1 MWKEI
6 TMNMWL
12 IRHLLGPSVTGSSS
26 QQIFVVYLLWAWNSA
41 SSAKINKESPLA
53 KSSRGLGFCHT
64 DANTLFSCSTLG
76 PSYSSD
82 RKDTEWKF
90 WRRMIYS
97 NLSYSERRTG
107 YGWQRSRG
115 RASELSLIKNTKDFT
130 KQRQAED
137 VCENTSGRANVWR
150 FIRCNHI
157 KLPIV
162 NHFLVYRHS
171 ILIWFQLTQN
181 NPHWCVGWMFRRT
194 S

>member
-1 MWKEI
+1 MWKET
-6 TMNMWL
+6 TMNTWL

-41 SSAKINKESPLA
+41 SFAKINKTESPLA
-53 KSSRGLGFCHT
+53 KSSRGLGLCHT

-90 WRRMIYS
+90 WRRVIYS

-115 RASELSLIKNTKDFT
+115 RASELSLIKNTKDLT
-130 KQRQAED
+130 KQRQAG
-137 VCENTSGRANVWR
+137 T
-150 FIRCNHI
+150 
-157 KLPIV
+157 
-162 NHFLVYRHS
+162 LVK
-171 ILIWFQLTQN
+171 IL
-181 NPHWCVGWMFRRT
+181 VGEQMCWDLYSVT
-194 S
+194 T